1 MRYYV
6 DLGYTYFYKDEDG
19 IECDVI
25 ERIVY
30 VLEAKSR
37 EEAYKKTC
45 EHIEKELSDMEL
57 TCLAYDGIDDNL
69 TYISPF
75 SKETER
81 ELNEILDDPILDI
94 L

>member
-25 ERIVY
+25 ERKGF
-30 VLEAKSR
+30 VLEADNRQQAYDKACKR
-37 EEAYKKTC
+37 AEELLS
-45 EHIEKELSDMEL
+45 ELEL
-57 TCLAYDGIDDNL
+57 TCFAPDAIDDEL
-69 TYISPF
+69 TYISEF

-81 ELNEILDDPILDI
+81 ELDELLDDPILD
-94 L
+94 